1 MHVCCPIG
9 VLTGCVA
16 PGLSVFNKDQMAL
29 ALLAEVVLGD
39 NFYRGSSNMLPAASS
54 VWDFAVEHDCF
65 LDFKEA
71 KAEGNYITGA
81 HNARVVQWCIGLQCT
96 RLQCIGLQCA
106 GVQCA
111 GLQCFGGVFQCY
123 VALRAARGSAIHP

>member
-1 MHVCCPIG
+1 MHVCYPVG

-39 NFYRGSSNMLPAASS
+39 NFYRGSSNMLPAASNL
-54 VWDFAVEHDCF
+54 WDFAVEHDCF

-81 HNARVVQWCIGLQCT
+81 LVCSAKVVQWCTGLQCT
-96 RLQCIGLQCA
+96 RL
-106 GVQCA
+106 
-111 GLQCFGGVFQCY
+111 Y
-123 VALRAARGSAIHP
+123 M